1 MATCKDCLHV
11 EVCKDYAINYL
22 KGTPIEALEKEVG
35 DYPCCRFQDRSL
47 FVELPC
53 KVGDFYYTIQQQCTE
68 RGFYDKPKDTD
79 IMDCEFCCDSDGKCD
94 RSYYIKENKFHSIL
108 QIVEYCERYILSDK
122 SKKYRKIFHI
132 KEEVEQALKN
142 IGDKNA

>member
-1 MATCKDCLHV
+1 MATCKDCVHV

-53 KVGDFYYTIQQQCTE
+53 KVGDTYYKIQQQCTE
-68 RGFYDKPKDTD
+68 RGYYDKPKDTD
-79 IMDCEFCCDSDGKCD
+79 TMDCEFCCDVVGKCD
-94 RSYYIKENKFHSIL
+94 RNYYIKENKFNSIS
-108 QIVEYCERYILSDK
+108 QIAEYYERYILSDK
-122 SKKYRKIFHI
+122 LKKYRKVFHI
-132 KEEVEQALKN
+132 KEEAEQALKEREN
-142 IGDKNA
+142 SV